1 MLLVGY
7 LFIPVKK
14 QKERTLNFSKNKR
27 KSLSSE
33 QDVSV
38 TLNVFFNYNGHSFDA
53 YEVLGV
59 PAGSTSE
66 EVHSAFQKSLQ
77 GHDAGSQELF
87 QLAFA
92 AIQQTRNK

>member
-14 QKERTLNFSKNKR
+14 QKERTLNFSKNKG
-27 KSLSSE
+27 KVAPLS
-33 QDVSV
+33 QDATV

-59 PAGSTSE
+59 PAGSTTE
-66 EVHSAFQKSLQ
+66 EIQSAFQRSLQ
-77 GHDAGSQELF
+77 SHDVGSQELF